1 MKITLFSS
9 NQPRHLH
16 LARTLSQIG
25 EEVFFISE
33 ANTVFPGRVE
43 DFFKKSEVMKT
54 YFEKVMSAEKKLF
67 GEIDFLPENVRQ
79 LCVKTGDLNHLS
91 RHQIEQALDA
101 DLYIVFGASY
111 IRGWLIDF
119 LIEKSA
125 FNIHMGLSPYYRGS
139 SCNFWALYDA
149 NPAYVGATIHM
160 LGKGLDNGDMLFH
173 CLPKWVAGDTAFD
186 FTMRSV
192 AAAHIGLCDAVK
204 SGDIFTLPR
213 IRQDKQQEI
222 RYTKNRDFTDEV
234 AWEFLQ
240 RDKNIFDKAF
250 EYPALLNPHY
260 H

>member
-1 MKITLFSS
+1 MKITIFSG

-16 LARTLSQIG
+16 LVRTLSQIG

-33 ANTVFPGRVE
+33 ATTVFPGSVE

-54 YFEKVMSAEKKLF
+54 YFEKVMAAEKNIF
-67 GEIDFLPENVRQ
+67 GEIDFLPKNVSQ
-79 LCVKTGDLNHLS
+79 LCIKMGDLNQLS
-91 RHQIEQALDA
+91 KHEIAQALDA

-119 LIEKSA
+119 LIEKNA
-125 FNIHMGLSPYYRGS
+125 LNIHMGLSPYYRGS
-139 SCNFWALYDA
+139 SCNFWALYDG

-173 CLPKWVAGDTAFD
+173 CLPKWAEGDTAFD

-192 AAAHIGLCDAVK
+192 TAAHKGLCDALK
-204 SGDIFTLPR
+204 SGDILTLPR
-213 IRQDKQQEI
+213 VQQDKQQEI
-222 RYTKNRDFTDEV
+222 RYTKNCDFNDDV

-240 RDKNIFDKAF
+240 REHTYFDQAL